1 MNKVLLSLNII
12 LLLAVAF
19 LYYSFYHQKNTPAT
33 TSKIQDMPKAT
44 FRIAYFDLD
53 TLEKYYAFAKETRDY
68 LKTKNDAMEAKLNGI
83 RQQYQ
88 DKVNDYN
95 KRGATLSQVEQS
107 QMQEDLARLDN
118 YYSQQQQSL
127 GQNFQ
132 GEYMQKMLDL
142 KNKIQSFL
150 KDYSAKKGYEFVF
163 ASSSDDMIY
172 YKDSVRNITPEV
184 IDQLNAAYKDSK
196 K

>member
-1 MNKVLLSLNII
+1 MNKALLSLNII
-12 LLLAVAF
+12 LLLAVAY
-19 LYYSFYHQKNTPAT
+19 LYYSFFQQKNTPVT
-33 TSKIQDMPKAT
+33 TTKNQNLPQAT
-44 FRIAYFDLD
+44 FRVAYFDLD
-53 TLEKYYAFAKETRDY
+53 TLEKYYTFAKETRNY
-68 LKTKNDAMEAKLNGI
+68 LKSKNDAMEAKLNGI
-83 RQQYQ
+83 RKQYQ

-95 KRGATLSQVEQS
+95 RRGATLSQVEQS

-127 GQNFQ
+127 SQNFQ

-172 YKDSVRNITPEV
+172 YKDTLRNITPEI
-184 IDQLNAAYKDSK
+184 IDQLNASYKEAK